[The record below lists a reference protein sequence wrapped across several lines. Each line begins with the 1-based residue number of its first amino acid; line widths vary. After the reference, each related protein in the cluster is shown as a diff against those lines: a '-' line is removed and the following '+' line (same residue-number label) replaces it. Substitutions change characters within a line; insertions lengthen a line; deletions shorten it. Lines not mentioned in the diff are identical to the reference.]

1 MTTNNDTENNY
12 LNELLSLSIQET
24 LNDSNSNISSDDT
37 LDLIIL
43 LAETELN
50 QAS

>member
-1 MTTNNDTENNY
+1 MTTNNDTEKQ

-24 LNDSNSNISSDDT
+24 LNADNNNLSSDDT